1 MYQAAAPMGFTAD
14 QVRAMSFYDF
24 SCAVTGFSRFHG
36 GDEDEHIGEAEA
48 SRLADAIRNPPPW
61 IN

>member
-1 MYQAAAPMGFTAD
+1 MGFTAD